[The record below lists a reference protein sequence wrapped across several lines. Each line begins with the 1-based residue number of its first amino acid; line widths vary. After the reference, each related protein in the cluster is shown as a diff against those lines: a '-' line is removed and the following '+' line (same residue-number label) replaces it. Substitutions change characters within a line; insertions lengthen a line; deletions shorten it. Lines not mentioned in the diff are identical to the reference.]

1 MVLVV
6 VVADD
11 GTAAGS
17 EIEFAN
23 DDEVTLVT
31 KSVCGPPTNETLP
44 AVMPI
49 TPPSTSRAEVNRW
62 RLRTTA
68 RGLLLV
74 LLLALLLPLLVLL
87 LVWVWV
93 VPVEPVALSSA
104 RSRYTS
110 LRVVCADGVDWGGDS
125 CPLGRDIEPGPALKE
140 ESWFARL
147 VGLLAPVLESVPV
160 EEDSVRVVVAR

>member
-6 VVADD
+6 VVVDD

-62 RLRTTA
+62 RLRTTV

-74 LLLALLLPLLVLL
+74 LLLALLLPLLALL
-87 LVWVWV
+87 IVWVWV

-110 LRVVCADGVDWGGDS
+110 LRAMSDCVDWGGDS
-125 CPLGRDIEPGPALKE
+125 CPPGRDIEPEPSLKE

-147 VGLLAPVLESVPV
+147 VGLLVPVLESVPV
-160 EEDSVRVVVAR
+160 EEESVRVVVAC